1 MNKQEMLKDYK
12 NQEDK
17 LLLAILLDKIEFTK
31 TKKKNRMH
39 RFFKLI

>member
-17 LLLAILLDKIEFTK
+17 LLLAILLDKIEYN
-31 TKKKNRMH
+31 KKAQEP
-39 RFFKLI
+39 LY